1 MAIQHATDQNFN
13 QLVQG
18 DGVTVVN
25 FWASWCGPCR
35 MFAPVLEAFANEAEG
50 KVKVIKVNVDDNPVT
65 SDQYSIMSI
74 PSTLIFQ
81 NGILKYKETGIL
93 PAGTLHA
100 MVSGEEAD

>member
-1 MAIQHATDQNFN
+1 MAIQHATDQNFK

-18 DGVTVVN
+18 NGVTVVN

-50 KVKVIKVNVDDNPVT
+50 KVSVIKVNVDENPVT
-65 SDQYSIMSI
+65 SAQYGIMSI

-81 NGILKYKETGIL
+81 NGTLKYKEAGIL
-93 PAGTLHA
+93 PAGTLRTL
-100 MVSGEEAD
+100 VSGEAG

>member
-13 QLVQG
+13 QLVQES
-18 DGVTVVN
+18 GVTVVN

-50 KVKVIKVNVDDNPVT
+50 KVGVIKVNVDENPVT
-65 SDQYSIMSI
+65 SAQYGIMSI

-81 NGILKYKETGIL
+81 NGTLKYQETGIL
-93 PAGTLHA
+93 PASMLHS
-100 MVSGEEAD
+100 MVEGEAG